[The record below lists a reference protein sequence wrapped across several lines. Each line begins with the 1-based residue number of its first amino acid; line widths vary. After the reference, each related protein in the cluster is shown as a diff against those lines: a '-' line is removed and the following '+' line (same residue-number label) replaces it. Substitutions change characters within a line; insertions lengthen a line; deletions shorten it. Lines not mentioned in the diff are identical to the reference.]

1 MDMFPAIVQLR
12 TIAWLPWA
20 LAGAMTFIAVTGFLF
35 ATSSVGKESPQP
47 LAVRRSARLRERK
60 VGREPVF
67 IARRPIMLCFPQE
80 LSGDHAVPEENST
93 GTSSKRTAAYHVVMT
108 ILLSIFMALSTLLV
122 LVTSPELTAVLKPHV
137 QLIAAKLAPLSPFET
152 AAEL

>member
-60 VGREPVF
+60 
-67 IARRPIMLCFPQE
+67 E

>member
-20 LAGAMTFIAVTGFLF
+20 LAGAMALIAVAGFLF
-35 ATSSVGKESPQP
+35 ATSSVGKESPKP

-60 VGREPVF
+60 
-67 IARRPIMLCFPQE
+67 E
-80 LSGDHAVPEENST
+80 LSGDYAVPEENST
-93 GTSSKRTAAYHVVMT
+93 GTSGKRTAAYYVVMT
-108 ILLSIFMALSTLLV
+108 NLLSIFMTLSILLL
-122 LVTSPELTAVLKPHV
+122 LVTSPELTAFLNPYV
-137 QLIAAKLAPLSPFET
+137 QSLAAKLAPLSPFET

>member
-20 LAGAMTFIAVTGFLF
+20 LAGAMAFIAVAGFLF
-35 ATSSVGKESPQP
+35 ATSSVGKESPKP

-60 VGREPVF
+60 
-67 IARRPIMLCFPQE
+67 E
-80 LSGDHAVPEENST
+80 LIGDHAVPEENST
-93 GTSSKRTAAYHVVMT
+93 GTSGKRAAYYVVMT
-108 ILLSIFMALSTLLV
+108 ILVSIFMALSIPLL
-122 LVTSPELTAVLKPHV
+122 LVTSPELTAILNPYV
-137 QLIAAKLAPLSPFET
+137 QSLVARLAPLSPFET